1 MRRAETLT
9 RGPYGFPVGDATTLW
24 NRDPTGAPTHV
35 SARQHIPMLTLTP
48 DVTALLGR
56 IAAEVTT
63 EANEARRI
71 RALEEDDDHEQDDD
85 YSDDSST
92 STTRFYKKAHLAGVL
107 STRDVKYDDYTTTH
121 PRYTTRITLD
131 SVRDPKEE
139 ESRVH
144 QRASAS
150 ASAVL
155 IETSVLEDGAGEDE
169 RGGSDDDSSDDE
181 DVSFA
186 ARLDEAAWR
195 GGSADEVLY
204 ARCAKRVALR
214 PASVL
219 PMQAA
224 AAVITSD
231 RRGDGSVSPS
241 IH

>member
-1 MRRAETLT
+1 MLKLT
-9 RGPYGFPVGDATTLW
+9 
-24 NRDPTGAPTHV
+24 
-35 SARQHIPMLTLTP
+35 Q

-63 EANEARRI
+63 EANEARRL
-71 RALEEDDDHEQDDD
+71 RALEEDDDHSDDDDDD
-85 YSDDSST
+85 YSDDSSK

-121 PRYTTRITLD
+121 RRYTTRITLD
-131 SVRDPKEE
+131 SVRDPKES
-139 ESRVH
+139 SRVH

-169 RGGSDDDSSDDE
+169 RGSDDDSSDDE

-195 GGSADEVLY
+195 GGSADEVMY

-219 PMQAA
+219 LMQAA
-224 AAVITSD
+224 AATTFSTD
-231 RRGDGSVSPS
+231 RRGDESVSPS
-241 IH
+241 IAVTAAMQLPPT